1 MNRVPLAR
9 REGALTQFLSSPFWK
24 EKVAQYRCSTHTI
37 SPGLLCTRS
46 RKTSKE
52 TDAFKN
58 LFAYDFNISLK
69 TTKNNPQT
77 TNKCSFRAALILLIY
92 LLLPKSTTQ
101 TQEQKEYYFRAPV
114 HLTKNQQ
121 LPRFTYPQT
130 KCQEKHVCNTP
141 EGSINPYYSEHTQTV
156 LSFDFWP
163 MTGYWL
169 AGLEL
174 RY

>member
-1 MNRVPLAR
+1 M
-9 REGALTQFLSSPFWK
+9 
-24 EKVAQYRCSTHTI
+24 AQYRCSTHTI

-46 RKTSKE
+46 RETSKE

-69 TTKNNPQT
+69 TTKNNSQT
-77 TNKCSFRAALILLIY
+77 PNKCSFKAALILLIY
-92 LLLPKSTTQ
+92 LPLPKSTTQ

-156 LSFDFWP
+156 LSFDF
-163 MTGYWL
+163 
-169 AGLEL
+169 
-174 RY
+174 